1 MNQLTHANQFMPSM
15 QELEQLTNL
24 CRSLGT
30 CPFYAKLGPA
40 GVLAIWLTAR
50 ELKLPPMMCL
60 NGGLH
65 CIEGKVTLSA
75 QLMNM
80 MIVNAG
86 HKVTVIYLNSKGC
99 RLKFTRC
106 DRRGPDADFEYEFN
120 EEDAKRAGYFGR
132 PGPQG
137 TWERKPKDNWVSHPR
152 DMYYSR
158 ALSGGSRKHM
168 PDVLMQCYVM
178 GELEDVEAEIV
189 SGAAPKNDVGTPP
202 AIDTPEP
209 PKIDHVPNE
218 TIEMFK
224 VKYGIGNDNDHD
236 RYINALSEKCK
247 KSKEDMIVCAV
258 MNEKGFLDAFDK
270 WAQKLPKITENTPEK
285 QPKSPE
291 IYPEKQPIS
300 QEIEQQA
307 EMIKEIAAAET
318 AAKSRRR

>member
-1 MNQLTHANQFMPSM
+1 MNQITHSNQFMPSM
-15 QELEQLTNL
+15 QELEQLTTL
-24 CRSLGT
+24 CRTLSS
-30 CPFYAKLGPA
+30 CPFYQKLGA
-40 GVLAIWLTAR
+40 GGVLAIWLTAR

-65 CIEGKVTLSA
+65 NIEGKVTLSA

-106 DRRGPDADFEYEFN
+106 DRRGPDAEFEYEFN

-137 TWERKPKDNWVSHPR
+137 TWERKPKDNWISHPR

-158 ALSGGSRKHM
+158 TLSGGARKHM
-168 PDVLMQCYVM
+168 PDVLMQCYIM
-178 GELEDVEAEIV
+178 GELEDAEAEIING
-189 SGAAPKNDVGTPP
+189 SAPKEDVGSPP
-202 AIDTPEP
+202 AEVTPEP
-209 PKIDHVPNE
+209 QKIEHVPSE
-218 TIEMFK
+218 TIEVFK
-224 VKYGIGNDNDHD
+224 AKYGIGNDNDHD

-247 KSKEDMIVCAV
+247 KSKEEMIVCAV

-270 WAQKLPKITENTPEK
+270 WSQKLPKITEKE
-285 QPKSPE
+285 PKTSE
-291 IYPEKQPIS
+291 INPEKQPIS
-300 QEIEQQA
+300 QDLQNQA
-307 EMIKEIAAAET
+307 EAIKEIAAAET
-318 AAKSRRR
+318 AAKSKKK